1 MKPSFIIPI
10 LIILLSINLMIFNL
24 EFYKQEMPKYTL
36 YENQVTNLLEY
47 FKGNTLNTEY
57 YSEKEISHLDDVR
70 KLIWTSWVCIVIFIL
85 PILYSFSKNRKEN
98 LRKQIVKG
106 GVYSLLLI
114 SIFSLTLTSFSSSF
128 ITFHEILFTNNNWLL
143 PESSTL
149 IQMFPE
155 EFFLQST
162 LQIVL
167 YSLIF
172 SVLCIILGYK
182 IPGEKENA
190 YKRA

>member
-1 MKPSFIIPI
+1 MIPSFIIPI

-167 YSLIF
+167 YSL
-172 SVLCIILGYK
+172 
-182 IPGEKENA
+182 
-190 YKRA
+190 